1 MRLVFSGFENP
12 LELEAGE
19 ASAFEIENG
28 ALFARVAASLKS
40 GCGRCFVNS
49 KTFLTKNELEQLYE
63 HIFFLKLKVLL
74 LEKHDNSSYEHG
86 RKMAIG
92 LQFLEHK

>member
-19 ASAFEIENG
+19 ASVFEIENG

-40 GCGRCFVNS
+40 GCGRYFVNS
-49 KTFLTKNELEQLYE
+49 KTF
-63 HIFFLKLKVLL
+63 
-74 LEKHDNSSYEHG
+74 
-86 RKMAIG
+86 
-92 LQFLEHK
+92 